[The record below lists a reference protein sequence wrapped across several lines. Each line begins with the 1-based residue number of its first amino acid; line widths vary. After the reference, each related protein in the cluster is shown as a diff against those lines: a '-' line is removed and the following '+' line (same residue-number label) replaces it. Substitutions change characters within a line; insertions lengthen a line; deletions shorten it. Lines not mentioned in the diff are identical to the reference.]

1 MYGTTIGIVFIVIFI
16 YLVISIRDNN
26 KMLRHMNPIVYLW
39 LSFTIMTGIWELCFV
54 LNYNTVTNYANY
66 LIENE
71 EHVWTNEYSVIN
83 LLPHLFSK
91 IFYGEYAAYADREYM
106 STDDWSRIIESTHC
120 IFCGIFSL
128 LALNYYDNLKLNKY
142 MLTLGIS
149 MGSQCMNS
157 ILYMIN
163 YFNEIGNPNSI
174 NYDNSTFPTGY
185 MLNKRPFMYI
195 NIFWTI
201 MPIYVMLYEISHD
214 ILQKYIE
221 TKYRITNNK
230 LGL

>member
-1 MYGTTIGIVFIVIFI
+1 MYGITLGIVFIIIFT
-16 YLVISIRDNN
+16 YLVYSIKDEH
-26 KMLRHMNPIVYLW
+26 KIIKHMNDIVYLW
-39 LSFTIMTGIWELCFV
+39 LSFTIMTGIWELCFI
-54 LNYNTVTNYANY
+54 LNYNNVSNYAAH
-66 LIENE
+66 LIKNE
-71 EHVWTNEYSVIN
+71 EHIWDTQYSMIN
-83 LLPHLFSK
+83 LFPHLFSK
-91 IFYGEYAAYADREYM
+91 IYYAEYGAYADREYM
-106 STDDWSRIIESTHC
+106 SKDDWSRVIESTHC

-128 LALNYYDNLKLNKY
+128 LAIHYYENLKLNKY

-174 NYDNSTFPTGY
+174 NYNNSTFPTGY

-201 MPIYVMLYEISHD
+201 MPIYVMLYEISYNK
-214 ILQKYIE
+214 LQKHMCAE
-221 TKYRITNNK
+221 TQKKFNF
-230 LGL
+230 